1 MTPFS
6 TLRTLLLALALGL
19 GLTLVLA
26 ANSKAQA
33 QLQVGVKYKP
43 DECPLK
49 SRKGDKLSMHYTGT
63 LAKDGSKFDSSL
75 DRNQPFEFTLGAG
88 QVIKGWDQGLL
99 DMCVSEK
106 RKLTIPPELGYGVR
120 GHPPVIPPESTLV
133 FEVELLGIKNRRT
146 DEL

>member
-49 SRKGDKLSMHYTGT
+49 SRKGDKLSMQWVGRVRVCVFTHHRCC
-63 LAKDGSKFDSSL
+63 SSAVW
-75 DRNQPFEFTLGAG
+75 R
-88 QVIKGWDQGLL
+88 
-99 DMCVSEK
+99 
-106 RKLTIPPELGYGVR
+106 
-120 GHPPVIPPESTLV
+120 
-133 FEVELLGIKNRRT
+133 
-146 DEL
+146 